1 ARHPLGVPP
10 VVPAALTD
18 HPRYRVLELLGHGGM
33 GAVYKAEHRLM
44 ERTVALKVIKHELTN
59 RPAVVERFRR
69 EVKAAARLDHPN
81 IVRAHDAEHAGDTH
95 LLVMECVDGIALA
108 RLVAGRGPLPVA
120 VACDYVRQAALGLQ
134 HAFEHGMV
142 HRDIKPQ
149 NLMVTASPVASAP
162 GVVKV

>member
-10 VVPAALTD
+10 VVPPALAD

-44 ERTVALKVIKHELTN
+44 ERTVALKVINRELTG

-69 EVKAAARLDHPN
+69 EAKAAARLDHPN

-95 LLVMECVDGIALA
+95 FLVMECVEGI
-108 RLVAGRGPLPVA
+108 
-120 VACDYVRQAALGLQ
+120 
-134 HAFEHGMV
+134 
-142 HRDIKPQ
+142 
-149 NLMVTASPVASAP
+149 T
-162 GVVKV
+162 